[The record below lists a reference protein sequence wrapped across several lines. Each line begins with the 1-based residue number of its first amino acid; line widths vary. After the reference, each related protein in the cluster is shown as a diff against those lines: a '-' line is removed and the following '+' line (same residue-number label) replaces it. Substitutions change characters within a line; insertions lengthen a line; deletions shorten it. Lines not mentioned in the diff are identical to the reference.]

1 MLKLK
6 KKGMTDVGFFD
17 LNRTF
22 KDTVTPY
29 DRWRPQVE
37 NNLFTFLY
45 KQHDKT
51 LILFLTTSSEC

>member
-6 KKGMTDVGFFD
+6 KKWMTDVGFMD

-29 DRWRPQVE
+29 DRWRPQME
-37 NNLFTFLY
+37 KNLFRFLDN
-45 KQHDKT
+45 QHDKT
-51 LILFLTTSSEC
+51 LILFPYNFK

>member
-6 KKGMTDVGFFD
+6 RKELTDVGFMD
-17 LNRTF
+17 LNRTV

-37 NNLFTFLY
+37 NNLFKFLDN
-45 KQHDKT
+45 QHNKT
-51 LILFLTTSSEC
+51 LILFPYNFK

>member
-6 KKGMTDVGFFD
+6 RKQLADVGFMD
-17 LNRTF
+17 PNRTF

-37 NNLFTFLY
+37 KNLLRLLDN
-45 KQHDKT
+45 QHNET
-51 LILFLTTSSEC
+51 PILFSYNFK

>member
-6 KKGMTDVGFFD
+6 RKGLTDVGFMD
-17 LNRTF
+17 PNHTF

-37 NNLFTFLY
+37 NNLFRFLDN
-45 KQHDKT
+45 QHDKT
-51 LILFLTTSSEC
+51 LILFPYNFK